1 MCCGRRQTL
10 ADWFQIGLLNLQR
23 ITWEDTSADLLEKV
37 QRYEA
42 VHEIKASMHA
52 FGGITVCAMLQCWRG
67 LAQELGKW
75 DVAMSLP
82 EATRCACVHLTA
94 VVMCRC
100 DTGCLQ

>member
-1 MCCGRRQTL
+1 MQGTCVATGYAVCRRQTL

-52 FGGITVCAMLQCWRG
+52 FVGIKVYAALQC
-67 LAQELGKW
+67 
-75 DVAMSLP
+75 
-82 EATRCACVHLTA
+82 
-94 VVMCRC
+94 
-100 DTGCLQ
+100 